1 MVGRLWTAL
10 GPGILL
16 AAASIGASHLV
27 FSPQAGATFG
37 YQLLW
42 LVVVSHLF
50 KYPAFEFGPRYAA
63 ATGNHLLDGYARVP
77 GPKNWALIVFLLGT
91 LVQGIGVLAAVV
103 SIAGSVL
110 STWTD
115 WLGMAPISLILIVVV
130 VYLLLAGG
138 FRWLDHLNKIMMA
151 TLACATALAFVSII
165 PEISAVD
172 AGRHLVVPTLPAGSI
187 VLVAAILSWMP
198 TGIDVSVWHSFWTIE
213 KMKTLAEADSGTSR
227 PSASE
232 RLKTALLDMRVGYAL
247 SLCTG
252 LMFVIM
258 GAVHLT
264 GQGSELKGIKFAEAL
279 STAYTAYFGRWM
291 YHVFMLTAFFA
302 MFSTA
307 YTVIDGFSRSFAEC
321 CATLRSGMSTPE
333 SRRRLYRVFVI
344 GSSVLA
350 GVILVSV
357 ANPVTI
363 ATVAAL
369 VSLTTAP
376 LLYAFNLYCVR
387 RQIEDP
393 ELRPSALNVCIA
405 CVGIAAMTA
414 VLAIA
419 IYVEFARR

>member
-1 MVGRLWTAL
+1 MVVRRLWTAL

-16 AAASIGASHLV
+16 AAASIGTSHLV
-27 FSPQAGATFG
+27 FSPQAGANFG
-37 YQLLW
+37 YHLLW
-42 LVVVSHLF
+42 LILVSHLF

-63 ATGNHLLDGYARVP
+63 ATGNHLLHGYARVP
-77 GPKNWALIVFLLGT
+77 GPKNWALVVFLIGT

-103 SIAGSVL
+103 GIAGSVL
-110 STWTD
+110 STWTG
-115 WLGMAPISLILIVVV
+115 WMGLVPMSLILIIVI

-138 FRWLDHLNKIMMA
+138 FSWLDHLNKIMMA
-151 TLACATALAFVSII
+151 MLACATVLAFIRIV
-165 PEISAVD
+165 PEIPGAE
-172 AGRHLVVPTLPAGSI
+172 AGRHLVIPSLPAGSI

-213 KMKTLAEADSGTSR
+213 KMKTTEELASDTSSQT
-227 PSASE
+227 PIQ
-232 RLKTALLDMRVGYAL
+232 RLKTAILDMRVGYAL

-264 GQGSELKGIKFAEAL
+264 GQGADLKGVKFAEAL

-307 YTVIDGFSRSFAEC
+307 YTVIDGFSRSFTEC
-321 CATLRSGMSTPE
+321 CATLRTAMSTPHW
-333 SRRRLYRVFVI
+333 RLRLYRAFVI

-350 GVILVSV
+350 GVILSSV
-357 ANPVTI
+357 TNPLAI

-369 VSLTTAP
+369 ISLATAP
-376 LLYAFNLYCVR
+376 FLYAFNLVCVHR
-387 RQIEDP
+387 HIKDP
-393 ELRPSALNVCIA
+393 KLRPSAVSICTA
-405 CVGIAAMTA
+405 VVGIVAMTLAFGIA
-414 VLAIA
+414 V
-419 IYVEFARR
+419 YVKFT